1 MKENNN
7 FEKKSQVINTILG
20 CVIVIAFLIAGVIVL
35 RFIINLLIDGT
46 ENLLH
51 KLSKMDVVVIVA
63 LITGASSALSV
74 FAGTII
80 GKLLKARQSKREYLT
95 KQREQPYSDFVEMI
109 YKIQMSTK
117 PGQEYSEQE
126 LLSDISKVS
135 KQITL
140 WGSSN
145 VVNKWVK
152 FRKNS
157 TNKEKATIFICRFNY
172 QSAKASREQVD
183 ESMREFE
190 KNRQLQTMP
199 YLQIEMPIDCKSPLF
214 VIDEY
219 SGGVSRTCPM

>member
-1 MKENNN
+1 M
-7 FEKKSQVINTILG
+7 
-20 CVIVIAFLIAGVIVL
+20 
-35 RFIINLLIDGT
+35 
-46 ENLLH
+46 
-51 KLSKMDVVVIVA
+51 
-63 LITGASSALSV
+63 

-157 TNKEKATIFICRFNY
+157 TNKEKAMDNMWLLEDIMNDMRKDLGVNRVKKGNLLSFFIN
-172 QSAKASREQVD
+172 D
-183 ESMREFE
+183 
-190 KNRQLQTMP
+190 
-199 YLQIEMPIDCKSPLF
+199 I
-214 VIDEY
+214 
-219 SGGVSRTCPM
+219 